1 MSLPPLPLTLP
12 PPRPPCR
19 YHPLLTPS
27 GCAGGTRVLDP
38 PLSPQA
44 AADIYAGKLEAVD
57 FGTLKEAQRV
67 SRFAVA
73 SYGLQSVI
81 WAKGQ

>member
-1 MSLPPLPLTLP
+1 M
-12 PPRPPCR
+12 
-19 YHPLLTPS
+19 
-27 GCAGGTRVLDP
+27 LDP

-57 FGTLKEAQRV
+57 FETLKEAQRV